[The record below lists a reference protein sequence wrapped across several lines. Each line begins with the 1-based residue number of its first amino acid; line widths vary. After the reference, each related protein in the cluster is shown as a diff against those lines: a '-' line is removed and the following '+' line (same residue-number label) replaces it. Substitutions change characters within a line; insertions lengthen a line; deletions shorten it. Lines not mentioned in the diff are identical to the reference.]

1 MNIKDKSL
9 SSISIEEYRKLMLDQ
24 TSSDVQ
30 ILQRLQYIEAIC
42 RNVIREELRKF
53 SEPTIYERK

>member
-1 MNIKDKSL
+1 MEEEKLPVVAVKD
-9 SSISIEEYRKLMLDQ
+9 YRRLMHDQ

-30 ILQRLQYIEAIC
+30 ILKRLQYIEAIC